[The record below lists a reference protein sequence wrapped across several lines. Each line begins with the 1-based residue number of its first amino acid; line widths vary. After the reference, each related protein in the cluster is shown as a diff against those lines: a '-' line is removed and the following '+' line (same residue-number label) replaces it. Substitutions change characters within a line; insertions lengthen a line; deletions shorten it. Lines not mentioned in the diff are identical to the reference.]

1 MVSTALSIDDKVTVK
16 RVRAFFTDDLPKL
29 QLLAHV
35 RLSGVSLDA
44 LPAHQSN
51 ENMTVGKMT
60 KQVQAR
66 MYLDDMVEALS
77 ELPDI
82 ERKVILLKYIQ
93 GLQWFAVSDRLHL
106 SVRRL
111 QEIMQKAL
119 NDFGLAYDETLR
131 LLDAAD

>member
-77 ELPDI
+77 VLPDI